1 MPPLRRSTRV
11 RRQFSE
17 RLSEAMENNTTEES
31 EDEYMCLDSPTAVNR
46 YTTQKSPESDIDTQ
60 QQQQQQQPQ
69 QTGFRQQVRKRRS
82 LTQRLAE
89 AKGAASSMKK
99 EDDQEWCEPSS
110 SSNTHPKRRRKVRHM
125 SEESEDSSTRQI
137 SVGLDT
143 RDGKTKSGR
152 RRRLRPQSA
161 ILPPTTGST
170 GATWVE
176 RTVNNNDVQ
185 DDEDMSGTYGLHKHS
200 PTSKVVSIEPIIIG
214 TTTTTSCSSKTN
226 QQHNNHHSQSIAT
239 VTNTT
244 GEGTGEGLPRRRR
257 VRPDSLAEKLDRFA
271 QQPAVDLVD
280 LSQHLYIPNVV
291 SPQEQQRQSS
301 PLSSTCHEPIVID
314 DPTPPSSPTSTTA
327 PTTTTTT
334 TTTNPPLQAATP
346 SLDRATKSED
356 ANTTT
361 DASVRNT
368 TTAELYDTNT
378 SLKKGTIS
386 TTTQDAIQP
395 LNNHHQVMDPGD
407 ESSHDTVSTPANSQ
421 SPDHHHHHHTNMDI
435 SSEQQQDQKQSSTY
449 FGRVIGTVSRFIWG
463 S

>member
-17 RLSEAMENNTTEES
+17 RLSEAIENNTTEES
-31 EDEYMCLDSPTAVNR
+31 EDEYMCLDSPTAMNR
-46 YTTQKSPESDIDTQ
+46 YTTRLKSPESDIDTQ
-60 QQQQQQQPQ
+60 QQQQQQQQ

-89 AKGAASSMKK
+89 AKGAASSLKK
-99 EDDQEWCEPSS
+99 EDDQEWCEPSSS

-125 SEESEDSSTRQI
+125 SEESEDSTRQT

-143 RDGKTKSGR
+143 RDGKTITKSGR

-200 PTSKVVSIEPIIIG
+200 PISKVVSIEPIIIG
-214 TTTTTSCSSKTN
+214 TTTTTTCSSKTN
-226 QQHNNHHSQSIAT
+226 QQHNNNHSQSIAS

-314 DPTPPSSPTSTTA
+314 DPTPPSSPTTTTA
-327 PTTTTTT
+327 TTTTTT
-334 TTTNPPLQAATP
+334 TINPPLQAATP
-346 SLDRATKSED
+346 SLDRASKSED
-356 ANTTT
+356 ANTTA
-361 DASVRNT
+361 DASFGNT
-368 TTAELYDTNT
+368 TTAELHDTNT
-378 SLKKGTIS
+378 SYKKGTIS
-386 TTTQDAIQP
+386 TTQDAIQP
-395 LNNHHQVMDPGD
+395 SNDHHQIMDPGD

-421 SPDHHHHHHTNMDI
+421 SPDHHHHHHHTNMDI